1 MNKST
6 NPYTPK
12 TREEFEAYCRAMDEA
27 NEAVIRS
34 ATAREQA
41 EQAAAGQQTAPPQN
55 DMQDQQ
61 TE

>member
-1 MNKST
+1 MSR

-34 ATAREQA
+34 AMEREQA
-41 EQAAAGQQTAPPQN
+41 GQAAAGQQSDAPQN
-55 DMQDQQ
+55 DRQDQQ

>member
-1 MNKST
+1 MSR

-34 ATAREQA
+34 AMEREQA
-41 EQAAAGQQTAPPQN
+41 GQSVAGQQTTSPQN
-55 DMQDQQ
+55 DEKGDAH
-61 TE
+61 

>member
-27 NEAVIRS
+27 NEAVIHS
-34 ATAREQA
+34 AMEREQA
-41 EQAAAGQQTAPPQN
+41 GQAAGGQQTTPPQN
-55 DMQDQQ
+55 DRQDQQ
-61 TE
+61 AE

>member
-1 MNKST
+1 MSR

-34 ATAREQA
+34 AMEREQA
-41 EQAAAGQQTAPPQN
+41 GQVAAGQQSTPPQN
-55 DMQDQQ
+55 DEKGD
-61 TE
+61 TF